1 MQIFST
7 HIIKNYVGQVKNM
20 KKRLWLFLLITMLAA
35 LDVIAADHLRDKAGS
50 PPSSGQTDEND
61 SSVSEDQTGEKED
74 SGVPPDDVAAVIRE
88 ELRLFP
94 IPQSTIHSAY
104 QASFEDSWMSE
115 RTFGGERGH
124 EGTDIMLDPDERG
137 LFPVLSMTD
146 GVIEKRGWLPQG
158 GYRIGI
164 RSAGGIY
171 YYYAHLYDYAEGTEP
186 GTDVSAGQLL
196 GFAGDSGYSN
206 VEGTVGNFP
215 VHLHVGIYYNDAQ
228 GTETAVNPYPF
239 LCPLAVVQMEY

>member
-1 MQIFST
+1 
-7 HIIKNYVGQVKNM
+7 M
-20 KKRLWLFLLITMLAA
+20 KKRLWLFLLVTVLAA
-35 LDVIAADHLRDKAGS
+35 LDVIAVDHLRIDAGS
-50 PPSSGQTDEND
+50 SQSSGHSDKND
-61 SSVSEDQTGEKED
+61 GSASEDRTDEKED
-74 SGVPPDDVAAVIRE
+74 SGAPPDEVAATIRE
-88 ELRLFP
+88 DLRLFP
-94 IPQSTIHSAY
+94 IPRSTTHPFY
-104 QASFEDSWMSE
+104 QAAFEDSWMSA

-171 YYYAHLYDYAEGTEP
+171 YYYAHLYDYAQGTEP
-186 GTDVSAGQLL
+186 GTDVVAGQLL

-206 VEGTVGNFP
+206 IEGTVGNFP

-228 GTETAVNPYPF
+228 GVETAVDPYPF
-239 LCPLAVVQMEY
+239 LQPLETVQMEY

>member
-1 MQIFST
+1 
-7 HIIKNYVGQVKNM
+7 M
-20 KKRLWLFLLITMLAA
+20 KKRMWLLLLVIVLAA
-35 LDVIAADHLRDKAGS
+35 LDVISADHLRIDAASSKFSGS
-50 PPSSGQTDEND
+50 SDEDHGPEADAPEEQKRNN
-61 SSVSEDQTGEKED
+61 GI
-74 SGVPPDDVAAVIRE
+74 PPDEVAAIIQE

-94 IPQSTIHSAY
+94 IPQSISHPAY

-158 GYRIGI
+158 GYRLGI
-164 RSAGGIY
+164 RSTGGIY
-171 YYYAHLYDYAEGTEP
+171 YYYAHLYDYAEGTET
-186 GTDVSAGQLL
+186 GAVVAAGQLL

-206 VEGTVGNFP
+206 IEGTIGNFP

-228 GTETAVNPYPF
+228 GMETAVDPYPF
-239 LCPLAVVQMEY
+239 LLPLDIVRMDF

>member
-1 MQIFST
+1 
-7 HIIKNYVGQVKNM
+7 M

-35 LDVIAADHLRDKAGS
+35 LNVIAVDHLRTNAAS
-50 PPSSGQTDEND
+50 PRSSDHSDEND
-61 SSVSEDQTGEKED
+61 SSVPEEVDTT
-74 SGVPPDDVAAVIRE
+74 IRE
-88 ELRLFP
+88 ELKLFP
-94 IPQSTIHSAY
+94 IPQSVTHPSYRA
-104 QASFEDSWMSE
+104 AFEDSWMSE
-115 RTFGGERGH
+115 RTFGGARGH

-186 GTDVSAGQLL
+186 GTDVVAGQLL

-206 VEGTVGNFP
+206 IEGTVGNFP
-215 VHLHVGIYYNDAQ
+215 VHLHVGIYYNDTQ
-228 GTETAVNPYPF
+228 DVETAVDPYPF
-239 LCPLAVVQMEY
+239 LQPLEAVRMEY